1 MMKTIDQSHLVNH
14 CRIQGARIST
24 SAWVKEDNAVVSLI
38 DITVRNTQCSAEINL
53 WPINTDE
60 VQALIDT
67 LTQHIKNVQA
77 KELESIANASE
88 MAVAA

>member
-1 MMKTIDQSHLVNH
+1 MMKTIDQSHLSSN
-14 CRIQGARIST
+14 CRVQGAQIST
-24 SAWVKEDNAVVSLI
+24 SAWLKADNAVVNLI
-38 DITVRNTQCSAEINL
+38 NVRLRNTECTADIHI
-53 WPINTDE
+53 WPQSTDE